1 MSLKRLIARSVDVLP
16 WGVRNRIKSLPL
28 VAPMQRWL
36 VNAAM
41 KDAEFVH
48 RITAGPAR
56 GLSMRIRLPEDKQY
70 WTGTWEQDVTT
81 ALAAEV
87 TPGMICYDIG
97 SHRGFMAGVM
107 AASGA
112 GEVICFEPNP
122 QNAATIRDLIAL
134 NPQMNLSLQ
143 TLAVG
148 ADDTTATF
156 EIMPESSMGKLS
168 SSSFQHGTD
177 GQTRIEVQV
186 ARLDTLLERQEIAP
200 PGLLKIDIEGAEQDA
215 LDGAAQTV
223 ERHRPTLLIEVH
235 SFELLT
241 SCRQWLAERNYRMR
255 VVQTELDTISASS
268 FRVCHLVA
276 TPA

>member
-1 MSLKRLIARSVDVLP
+1 MSLKRLLARSVDILP
-16 WGVRNRIKSLPL
+16 WGMRNRIKSLPL
-28 VAPMQRWL
+28 VAPLQRWL
-36 VNAAM
+36 VNSAM

-56 GLSMRIRLPEDKQY
+56 GLTMRISLPDDKLY

-87 TPGMICYDIG
+87 TQGMVCYDIG

-112 GEVICFEPNP
+112 AEVICFEPNP
-122 QNAATIRDLIAL
+122 ENAATIEDLIAL
-134 NPQMNLSLQ
+134 NPAMRLSLQ
-143 TLAVG
+143 TCAVG
-148 ADDTTATF
+148 AEDTTATF
-156 EIMPESSMGKLS
+156 EVMPETSMGKLS

-186 ARLDTLLERQEIAP
+186 VRLDTLVDRQVIAP
-200 PGLLKIDIEGAEQDA
+200 PDLLKIDIEGAEQDA
-215 LDGAAQTV
+215 LLGAESTV
-223 ERHRPTLLIEVH
+223 ARFRPVLLIEVH
-235 SFELLT
+235 SHDLLI

-255 VVQTELDTISASS
+255 VVQQDLDTITAAN
-268 FRVCHLVA
+268 FHVCHLVA
-276 TPA
+276 KPA